1 MTHHGWFVII
11 FLGVL
16 ARLSL
21 AQPAPPGD
29 PRRGDPPPA
38 PPPNAGSAAGAA
50 SEPAIAVEPVTAV
63 KPVVAIEPGARPATS
78 AAEPFARDN
87 AMTLDRMVITS
98 GNRVDLNFFGDVSLE
113 QLKDQKAAVAIGP
126 LGFQVTAHLAEGLAG
141 RTEFAMSFQDGE
153 TVLDVERAY
162 IEYRTDHWTFAAGR
176 THAEL
181 GYWNNAFHHGRW
193 LQLTINRPH
202 VLRFEDEG
210 GALQVHSVG
219 VSASYGPGRGTSGL
233 EVAVGVG
240 NGHGRTLDLIQTE
253 SDNNWAK
260 SLLVRIGAVGI
271 GHPAL
276 RFGVNV
282 GIDSIAPEAAT
293 VRPLLPDQSIFE
305 LITGVYFALRSEG
318 LAVFSETYN
327 VLHRGGGKT
336 WQFTD
341 GFLIAGYPLGRF
353 TPFGELEARGGDGLA
368 DPFYNPDPA
377 IHSETPPPGNFVEG
391 TAGLRYELSAW
402 SALKLE
408 LAASRV
414 KLAADPSRYASDYR
428 AELNWSFGR

>member
-1 MTHHGWFVII
+1 MRHHRWFVII
-11 FLGVL
+11 ALGTQVKL
-16 ARLSL
+16 AF

-29 PRRGDPPPA
+29 PQGAAPPPA
-38 PPPNAGSAAGAA
+38 GAGPAAGAA
-50 SEPAIAVEPVTAV
+50 SEPTFAPEHVAAGKPAAPVGQ
-63 KPVVAIEPGARPATS
+63 PVAPPLG
-78 AAEPFARDN
+78 RDD

-98 GNRVDLNFFGDVSLE
+98 GSRVDLNFFGDVSLE
-113 QLKDQKAAVAIGP
+113 QLKDQKAAVTIGP

-162 IEYRTDHWTFAAGR
+162 LEYRTEHWTFAAGR

-219 VSASYGPGRGTSGL
+219 VSASYGPGRGGSGL
-233 EVAVGVG
+233 EVAVGVA
-240 NGHGRTLDLIQTE
+240 NGHGRTIDLVQTE

-260 SLLVRIGAVGI
+260 SVLLRIGAAGI
-271 GHPAL
+271 GHPSL

-282 GIDSIAPEAAT
+282 GIDSIAPEPAA
-293 VRPLLPDQSIFE
+293 VRPLLPDASIFE
-305 LITGVYFALRSEG
+305 LVTGVYFALRSDG
-318 LAVFSETYN
+318 LIAFSETYN

-336 WQFTD
+336 CQLTN
-341 GFLIAGYPLGRF
+341 GFLLVGYPLGRF
-353 TPFGELEARGGDGLA
+353 TPFAELEARSGDGLS

-377 IHSETPPPGNFVEG
+377 IHSETVHPGNFVEG
-391 TAGLRYELSAW
+391 IAGLRYELSAW

-408 LAASRV
+408 LAGSRV
-414 KLAADPSRYASDYR
+414 QVAVDPSRYASDYR

>member
-1 MTHHGWFVII
+1 MTHHRWFVII

-16 ARLSL
+16 ARISL
-21 AQPAPPGD
+21 AQPTPPGD
-29 PRRGDPPPA
+29 PRRADSPPGPPPD
-38 PPPNAGSAAGAA
+38 
-50 SEPAIAVEPVTAV
+50 AIEPVTVA
-63 KPVVAIEPGARPATS
+63 KPETS
-78 AAEPFARDN
+78 AAEPLAHDD

-98 GNRVDLNFFGDVSLE
+98 GNRVDLNFFGDVSLQ
-113 QLKDQKAAVAIGP
+113 QLEDRKAAVAIGP
-126 LGFQVTAHLAEGLAG
+126 LGFQVTAHLAEGLVG
-141 RTEFAMSFQDGE
+141 RTEFVMSYQDGE

-162 IEYRTDHWTFAAGR
+162 LEYRTDHWTVAAGR

-210 GALQVHSVG
+210 GVLQVHSVG
-219 VSASYGPGRGTSGL
+219 VSASYGPGRGSRGL

-240 NGHGRTLDLIQTE
+240 NGHGRTLDLVQTE
-253 SDNNWAK
+253 SDNNRAK
-260 SLLVRIGAVGI
+260 SVLLRIGAVGI

-282 GIDSIAPEAAT
+282 GIDSIAPEDAT
-293 VRPLLPDQSIFE
+293 VRPLLPDRSIFE
-305 LITGVYFALRSEG
+305 LITGVYVALRSEG

-327 VLHRGGGKT
+327 IMHRGGGKT

-341 GFLIAGYPLGRF
+341 GFLIAGYSLGRF
-353 TPFGELEARGGDGLA
+353 TPFGELEARRGDGLA
-368 DPFYNPDPA
+368 DPFYNPDPS
-377 IHSETPPPGNFVEG
+377 INSETVPPGNFIEG

-408 LAASRV
+408 LAANRFQ
-414 KLAADPSRYASDYR
+414 LTADPSRNGSDYR